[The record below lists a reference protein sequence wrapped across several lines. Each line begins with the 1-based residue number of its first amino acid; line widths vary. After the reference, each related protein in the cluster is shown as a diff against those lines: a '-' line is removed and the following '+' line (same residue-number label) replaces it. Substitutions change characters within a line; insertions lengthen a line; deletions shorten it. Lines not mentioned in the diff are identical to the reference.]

1 MNFILQNARWL
12 AATALL
18 YFCSSFGQTFFISLF
33 AGEIREAF
41 NLSHGDWGFIYS
53 GGTLASAIA
62 MLCFGG
68 YVDKYKISLNIKIV
82 VISLSLICL
91 AMTFVKQVWILP
103 FIIFGLRFFGQGM
116 LIHIPAVAIGKWYGK
131 NKGKAL
137 SLSIMGFSIG
147 EAILPVIFV
156 SLFIL
161 IGWRNSWLVGTI
173 ILLITLP
180 IIINLLSNERT
191 PNSSQENI
199 IDQVGMGSKHWE
211 RKEVLKH
218 WVFWSVIIP
227 FLIPPIFSTAFF
239 FNMVHLTEIKSW
251 SLITFTSLFP
261 FYTGMSILTTL
272 ISGWILDKFGVE
284 KILPFYL
291 LPMALGLL
299 VFSYSDTYMTA
310 AIGFSFLGMTQ
321 GLAMMIGGTFWP
333 VYYGTKNL
341 GSVRS
346 LSTSCM
352 VFGTAIG
359 PAVVGK
365 LLDFSINY
373 NLILLGMSFLAIIAS
388 VSLWFIMLKAPALL
402 PNKKN

>member
-173 ILLITLP
+173 ILFITLP
-180 IIINLLSNERT
+180 IIINLLSNERI

-199 IDQVGMGSKHWE
+199 IDQVGMGSKHWK

-239 FNMVHLTEIKSW
+239 FNMVHLTEIKNW

-299 VFSYSDTYMTA
+299 VFSYSDTYVTA

>member
-53 GGTLASAIA
+53 GGTLASAMA

-147 EAILPVIFV
+147 EAILPIIFV
-156 SLFIL
+156 SLIIL
-161 IGWRNSWLVGTI
+161 IGWRNSWLVGTT

-239 FNMVHLTEIKSW
+239 FNMVHLTEIKNW

-291 LPMALGLL
+291 IPMAFGLL
-299 VFSYSDTYMTA
+299 IFSYSDTYITA
-310 AIGFSFLGMTQ
+310 ALGFCFLGMTQ

-346 LSTSCM
+346 LSTSCI

>member
-68 YVDKYKISLNIKIV
+68 YIDKYKISLNIKIV

-91 AMTFVKQVWILP
+91 SMTFINQVWVLP

-147 EAILPVIFV
+147 EAILPIIFV
-156 SLFIL
+156 SLIIL

-199 IDQVGMGSKHWE
+199 IDQVGMESKHWE

-239 FNMVHLTEIKSW
+239 FNMVHLTEIKNW

-291 LPMALGLL
+291 IPMAFGLL
-299 VFSYSDTYMTA
+299 IFSYSDTYITA
-310 AIGFSFLGMTQ
+310 ALGFCFLGMTQ

-346 LSTSCM
+346 LSTSSM

-373 NLILLGMSFLAIIAS
+373 NLILLGMSCLAIIAS

>member
-53 GGTLASAIA
+53 GGTLASAMA

-147 EAILPVIFV
+147 EAILPIIFV
-156 SLFIL
+156 SLIIL
-161 IGWRNSWLVGTI
+161 IGWRNSWLVGTT

-239 FNMVHLTEIKSW
+239 FNMVHLTEIKNW

-291 LPMALGLL
+291 IPMAFGLL
-299 VFSYSDTYMTA
+299 IFSYSDTYITA
-310 AIGFSFLGMTQ
+310 AIGFCFLGMTQ

-346 LSTSCM
+346 LSTSSM

-373 NLILLGMSFLAIIAS
+373 NLILLGMSCLAIIAS

>member
-147 EAILPVIFV
+147 EATLPVIFV

-173 ILLITLP
+173 I
-180 IIINLLSNERT
+180 NLLSNERI

-199 IDQVGMGSKHWE
+199 IDQVGMGSKHWK

-239 FNMVHLTEIKSW
+239 FNMVHLTEIKNW

>member
-18 YFCSSFGQTFFISLF
+18 YFCSCFGQTFFISLF
-33 AGEIREAF
+33 AGEIRETF

-68 YVDKYKISLNIKIV
+68 YIDKYKISLNIKIV

-91 AMTFVKQVWILP
+91 SMTFINQVWVLP

-147 EAILPVIFV
+147 EAILPIIFV

-199 IDQVGMGSKHWE
+199 IDQVGMESKHWE

-239 FNMVHLTEIKSW
+239 FNMVHLTEIKNW

-291 LPMALGLL
+291 IPMAFGLL
-299 VFSYSDTYMTA
+299 IFSYSDTYITA
-310 AIGFSFLGMTQ
+310 ALGFCFLGMTQ

-346 LSTSCM
+346 LSTSSM

-373 NLILLGMSFLAIIAS
+373 NLILLGMSCLAIIAS

>member
-173 ILLITLP
+173 ILFITLP
-180 IIINLLSNERT
+180 IIINLLSNERI

-199 IDQVGMGSKHWE
+199 IDQ
-211 RKEVLKH
+211 L
-218 WVFWSVIIP
+218 
-227 FLIPPIFSTAFF
+227 
-239 FNMVHLTEIKSW
+239 
-251 SLITFTSLFP
+251 SLIH
-261 FYTGMSILTTL
+261 I
-272 ISGWILDKFGVE
+272 
-284 KILPFYL
+284 
-291 LPMALGLL
+291 
-299 VFSYSDTYMTA
+299 
-310 AIGFSFLGMTQ
+310 
-321 GLAMMIGGTFWP
+321 
-333 VYYGTKNL
+333 
-341 GSVRS
+341 
-346 LSTSCM
+346 
-352 VFGTAIG
+352 
-359 PAVVGK
+359 
-365 LLDFSINY
+365 
-373 NLILLGMSFLAIIAS
+373 
-388 VSLWFIMLKAPALL
+388 
-402 PNKKN
+402 

>member
-173 ILLITLP
+173 ILFITLP
-180 IIINLLSNERT
+180 IIINLLSNERI

-199 IDQVGMGSKHWE
+199 IDQVGMGSKHWK

-373 NLILLGMSFLAIIAS
+373 NLILLGMSCLAIIAS

>member
-173 ILLITLP
+173 ILFITLP
-180 IIINLLSNERT
+180 IIINLLSNERI

-199 IDQVGMGSKHWE
+199 IDQVGMGSKHWK

>member
-147 EAILPVIFV
+147 EAILPIIFV

-173 ILLITLP
+173 ILFITLP
-180 IIINLLSNERT
+180 IIINLLSNERI

-199 IDQVGMGSKHWE
+199 IDQVGMGSKHWK

-239 FNMVHLTEIKSW
+239 FNMVHLTEIKNW

>member
-1 MNFILQNARWL
+1 
-12 AATALL
+12 
-18 YFCSSFGQTFFISLF
+18 
-33 AGEIREAF
+33 
-41 NLSHGDWGFIYS
+41 
-53 GGTLASAIA
+53 
-62 MLCFGG
+62 
-68 YVDKYKISLNIKIV
+68 
-82 VISLSLICL
+82 
-91 AMTFVKQVWILP
+91 
-103 FIIFGLRFFGQGM
+103 
-116 LIHIPAVAIGKWYGK
+116 
-131 NKGKAL
+131 
-137 SLSIMGFSIG
+137 MGFSIG
-147 EAILPVIFV
+147 EAILPIIFV
-156 SLFIL
+156 SLIIL
-161 IGWRNSWLVGTI
+161 IGWRNSWLVGTT

-239 FNMVHLTEIKSW
+239 FNMVHLTEIKNW

-291 LPMALGLL
+291 IPMAFGLL
-299 VFSYSDTYMTA
+299 IFSYSDTYITA
-310 AIGFSFLGMTQ
+310 ALGFCFLGMTQ

-346 LSTSCM
+346 LSTSSM

-373 NLILLGMSFLAIIAS
+373 NLILLGMSCLAIIAS

>member
-173 ILLITLP
+173 ILFITLP
-180 IIINLLSNERT
+180 IIINLLSNERI

-199 IDQVGMGSKHWE
+199 IDQVGMGSKHWK

-239 FNMVHLTEIKSW
+239 FNMVHLTEIKNW

-321 GLAMMIGGTFWP
+321 VLAMMIGGTFWP

>member
-82 VISLSLICL
+82 VISLCLICL

-173 ILLITLP
+173 LLLITLP
-180 IIINLLSNERT
+180 IIINLLSNERI

-199 IDQVGMGSKHWE
+199 IDQVGMGSKHWK

-299 VFSYSDTYMTA
+299 VFSYSDTYVTA

-388 VSLWFIMLKAPALL
+388 ISLWFIMLKAPALL

>member
-1 MNFILQNARWL
+1 MSTWL

-173 ILLITLP
+173 ILFITLP
-180 IIINLLSNERT
+180 IIINLLSNERI

-199 IDQVGMGSKHWE
+199 IDQVGMGSKHWK

-239 FNMVHLTEIKSW
+239 FNMVHLTEVKNW

-272 ISGWILDKFGVE
+272 SSGWMLDKFGVE

-291 LPMALGLL
+291 LPMAMGLFI
-299 VFSYSDTYMTA
+299 FSHSDTYMTA

-365 LLDFSINY
+365 LLEQNKKNI
-373 NLILLGMSFLAIIAS
+373 ILLGMSFLAIIAS

>member
-1 MNFILQNARWL
+1 MNFILQNVRWL

-180 IIINLLSNERT
+180 IIINLLSNERI

-199 IDQVGMGSKHWE
+199 IDQVGMGSKHWK

>member
-1 MNFILQNARWL
+1 M
-12 AATALL
+12 
-18 YFCSSFGQTFFISLF
+18 F

-173 ILLITLP
+173 ILFITLP
-180 IIINLLSNERT
+180 IIINLLSNERI

-199 IDQVGMGSKHWE
+199 IDQVGMGSKHWK

-239 FNMVHLTEIKSW
+239 FNMVHLTEIKNW

>member
-82 VISLSLICL
+82 VISLCLICL

-173 ILLITLP
+173 LLLITLP
-180 IIINLLSNERT
+180 IIINLLSNERI

-199 IDQVGMGSKHWE
+199 IDQVGMGSKHWK

-299 VFSYSDTYMTA
+299 VFSYSDTYVTA

>member
-180 IIINLLSNERT
+180 IIINLLSNERI

-199 IDQVGMGSKHWE
+199 IDQVGMGSKHWK

-291 LPMALGLL
+291 LPMAFGLL

>member
-53 GGTLASAIA
+53 GGTLASAMA

-147 EAILPVIFV
+147 EATLPVIFV

-173 ILLITLP
+173 ILFITLP
-180 IIINLLSNERT
+180 IIINLLSNERI

-199 IDQVGMGSKHWE
+199 IDQVGMGSKHWK

-239 FNMVHLTEIKSW
+239 FNMVHLTEIKNW

-299 VFSYSDTYMTA
+299 VFSYSDTYVTA

-388 VSLWFIMLKAPALL
+388 VSLWFIMLKASALL

>member
-18 YFCSSFGQTFFISLF
+18 YFCSCFGQTFFISLF
-33 AGEIREAF
+33 AGEIRETF

-68 YVDKYKISLNIKIV
+68 YIDKYKISLNIKIV

-91 AMTFVKQVWILP
+91 SMTFINQVWILP

-147 EAILPVIFV
+147 EAILPIIFV
-156 SLFIL
+156 SLIIL
-161 IGWRNSWLVGTI
+161 IGWRNSWLVGTT

-239 FNMVHLTEIKSW
+239 FNMVHLTEIKNW

-291 LPMALGLL
+291 IPMAFGLL
-299 VFSYSDTYMTA
+299 IFSYSDTYITA
-310 AIGFSFLGMTQ
+310 ALGFCFLGMTQ

-346 LSTSCM
+346 LSTSSM

-373 NLILLGMSFLAIIAS
+373 NLILLGMSCLAIIAS

>member
-180 IIINLLSNERT
+180 IIINLLSNERI

-199 IDQVGMGSKHWE
+199 IDQVGMGSKHWK

>member
-180 IIINLLSNERT
+180 IIINLLSNERI

-199 IDQVGMGSKHWE
+199 IDQVGMGSKHWK

-321 GLAMMIGGTFWP
+321 GLAMIIGGTFWP

>member
-1 MNFILQNARWL
+1 MNFLFQNARWL
-12 AATALL
+12 TATGLL
-18 YFCSSFGQTFFISLF
+18 YFCSCFGQTFFISLF
-33 AGEIREAF
+33 AGEIRQAF

-68 YVDKYKISLNIKIV
+68 YVDKYKITLNIKIV
-82 VISLSLICL
+82 IISLSLVCL
-91 AMTFVKQVWILP
+91 TMTFVNLVWFLP
-103 FIIFGLRFFGQGM
+103 LIIFGLRFFGQGM

-147 EAILPVIFV
+147 EAIFPVIFV
-156 SLFIL
+156 SLFML
-161 IGWRNSWLVGTI
+161 IGWRNSWLVGTV
-173 ILLITLP
+173 ILLFILPVIIT
-180 IIINLLSNERT
+180 LLSNERV
-191 PNSSQENI
+191 PNSKQEDLS
-199 IDQVGMGSKHWE
+199 DQVGMGSKHWK
-211 RKEVLKH
+211 RKDVLKN
-218 WVFWSVIIP
+218 WVFWAVIIP

-239 FNMVHLTEIKSW
+239 FNMVHLTEVKNW

-272 ISGWILDKFGVE
+272 TSGWMLDKFGVE

-291 LPMALGLL
+291 IPMATGLL
-299 VFSYSDTYMTA
+299 IFSYSNTYLTA
-310 AIGFSFLGMTQ
+310 AIGFGFLGMTQ
-321 GLAMMIGGTFWP
+321 GLAMIIGGTFWP
-333 VYYGTKNL
+333 TYYGTKNL

-346 LSTSCM
+346 LSTSTM

-365 LLDFSINY
+365 LLDIDVNY
-373 NLILLGMSFLAIIAS
+373 NFILLGMSVLAVIAS
-388 VSLWFIMLKAPALL
+388 LSLWITMLKAPQLL
-402 PNKKN
+402 PSKQK

>member
-180 IIINLLSNERT
+180 IIINLLSNERI

-199 IDQVGMGSKHWE
+199 IDQVGMGSKHWK

-359 PAVVGK
+359 PAEVGK

>member
-147 EAILPVIFV
+147 EAILPIIFV
-156 SLFIL
+156 SLIIL

-199 IDQVGMGSKHWE
+199 IDQVGMESKHWE

-239 FNMVHLTEIKSW
+239 FNMVHLTEIKNW

-291 LPMALGLL
+291 IPMAFGLL
-299 VFSYSDTYMTA
+299 IFSYSDTYITA
-310 AIGFSFLGMTQ
+310 ALGFCFLGMTQ

-346 LSTSCM
+346 LSTSSM

-373 NLILLGMSFLAIIAS
+373 NLILLGMSCLAIIAS
-388 VSLWFIMLKAPALL
+388 VSLWYIMLKAPALL

>member
-68 YVDKYKISLNIKIV
+68 YIDKYKISLNIKIV

-91 AMTFVKQVWILP
+91 SMTFINQVWILP

-147 EAILPVIFV
+147 EAILPIIFV

-239 FNMVHLTEIKSW
+239 FNMVHLTEIKNW

-291 LPMALGLL
+291 IPMAFGLL
-299 VFSYSDTYMTA
+299 IFSYSDTYITA
-310 AIGFSFLGMTQ
+310 ALGFCFLGMTQ

-346 LSTSCM
+346 LSTSSM

-373 NLILLGMSFLAIIAS
+373 NLILLGMSCLAIIAS